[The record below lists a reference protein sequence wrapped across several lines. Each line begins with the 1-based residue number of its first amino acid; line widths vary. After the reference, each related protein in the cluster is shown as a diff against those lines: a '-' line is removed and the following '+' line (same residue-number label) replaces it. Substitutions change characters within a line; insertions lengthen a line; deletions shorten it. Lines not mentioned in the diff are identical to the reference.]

1 MTVTIRHMR
10 DMTTN
15 DDISAPLAALEFALA
30 RAWQSLSR
38 WREAGAAAVG
48 QSIGEG
54 SVLVLLNHVCD
65 CDRPKTIHELMFI
78 TNRQDKPIVQSQLR
92 KLIKAGL
99 LEKSG
104 TARKGVYYRVTPEGQ
119 SICDDYGALWRDV
132 PLRLLGNDSEVREW
146 LSGTTVCLSRLEW
159 IYDMAARGAAAD
171 SRAA

>member
-1 MTVTIRHMR
+1 MTVPFCHVR

-15 DDISAPLAALEFALA
+15 DDVSAPMAALEFALA

-38 WREAGAAAVG
+38 WREAGAAVVA
-48 QSIGEG
+48 QSVGEG

-65 CDRPKTIHELMFI
+65 CDRPKTIHELMLI
-78 TNRQDKPIVQSQLR
+78 TNRQDKPIVQYQLR

-104 TARKGVYYRVTPEGQ
+104 TARKGVYYRATLEGK
-119 SICDDYGALWRDV
+119 SICDDYGALWRDL

-146 LSGTTVCLSRLEW
+146 LNGATVCLSRLEW
-159 IYDMAARGAAAD
+159 IYDMAARGVAAEC
-171 SRAA
+171 RAA